1 MKWYKLLTRFFIW
14 AFALLYLAIGINGIT
29 YAIKGLIN
37 FNPWAKG
44 LSRGYYIIILIAC
57 TLSICVTI
65 LFVISGIALIRFKKY
80 APSLL
85 VCTLAFL
92 TASSAVSTVLFE
104 VYLATW
110 TRSRIPPELILPGSA
125 ILILST
131 APSAVAL
138 ILNNIYF
145 KKRKNLF
152 IK

>member
-29 YAIKGLIN
+29 YAVKRLVN
-37 FNPWAKG
+37 FNPWDYG
-44 LSRGYYIIILIAC
+44 LSRGYYMIILIAC

-65 LFVISGIALIRFKKY
+65 LFVISGIALIRFKKC

-85 VCTLAFL
+85 IGTLAFW
-92 TASSAVSTVLFE
+92 TASSAVSTIMFAI
-104 VYLATW
+104 YLATW
-110 TRSRIPPELILPGSA
+110 SSRKIHLELILPGLA

-138 ILNNIYF
+138 ILNIIYF